1 MDTTVEILK
10 GTMLLAYFETGKLIR
25 NFEPNSTYHIYFPIV
40 LFNSGAQEEGKEQ
53 FVFLKQ
59 WSADI
64 GIETEGEVIVDVQN
78 SLLNVTGLCKTKKH

>member
-1 MDTTVEILK
+1 
-10 GTMLLAYFETGKLIR
+10 MLLAYFETGKLIR

-59 WSADI
+59 
-64 GIETEGEVIVDVQN
+64 
-78 SLLNVTGLCKTKKH
+78 